1 MIQGWSQLI
10 LYLHPRSKFD
20 IKDMK
25 LGFGLYANVSDESRS
40 DESRSIDFNSRT
52 NVNDMKKY

>member
-10 LYLHPRSKFD
+10 LYLHPHSKFD

-40 DESRSIDFNSRT
+40 IDFNSRT